1 MSENKKLLVVIDPGH
16 TGNTYNAG
24 AVKGYYESKAVYDL
38 SLYEKT
44 ALEKRGIDV
53 ILTRERNQ
61 DPGLYER
68 GQMAV
73 KKGNGYANV
82 LFESNHTDAFN
93 GKVCGVTVV
102 RSAHLPGSEKL
113 AEKMIDAIVKV
124 MKPSTGITYNRGV
137 VTKTQSNGA
146 DWYGVIRGA
155 VSGAASQGQAKNGPV
170 RYDYIVE
177 HGFHDN
183 PKECLFLSKQ
193 ENLKAIAEAKA
204 AAIAE
209 YFGIG
214 NKSQPANQSGQ
225 SSQNNR
231 NNNSHQTNQNTST
244 DSTTLNKKTAYL
256 VRVSVDDLNIRQAP
270 TIYSKGCGIYRQGGI
285 YHYRRS
291 NGNCQCKWRE
301 KPMGKLK
308 SGQGVDMP

>member
-93 GKVCGVTVV
+93 GKACGVTVV

-193 ENLKAIAEAKA
+193 EDLKAIAEAKA

-214 NKSQPANQSGQ
+214 NKSQPANQS
-225 SSQNNR
+225 
-231 NNNSHQTNQNTST
+231 TST

-270 TIYSKGCGIYRQGGI
+270 TIHSKAVGFTGKGVFTITEEATGIVNAAG
-285 YHYRRS
+285 
-291 NGNCQCKWRE
+291 E
-301 KPMGKLK
+301 KSQWGKLK
-308 SGQGVDMP
+308 SGQGWICLDYAEKVA